1 MLKILTLILSAM
13 LAVPVFAAPPAPETS
28 DRGVFVPG
36 RFSSITACEDG
47 NIFLLA
53 RDQRVVKIASNG
65 DQTSISLPATEN
77 GPAEFSDLTAASG
90 KLYFCGY
97 PYADIFSFSPEK
109 QSGYTLVKTG
119 APAKNLLNIA
129 VKGEGFCIRDA
140 DFNLYEVL
148 PGKPAVSIDRD
159 AGLESDKSG
168 RTVVIPPPTQQGT
181 NIAPAGRVLKD
192 DGRLFWVAPAP
203 SAPAQTVSLE
213 FLGVDAEDRYIFSV
227 ISASGEL
234 DAVHTLYAVKRGRVE
249 SSMVI
254 PGPDALEMQHYCR
267 LAPDG
272 TVLLVQADPNAR
284 EGVWVKRLSLKKGVF
299 IGKPASQ
306 G

>member
-1 MLKILTLILSAM
+1 MLKILTLILSVI
-13 LAVPVFAAPPAPETS
+13 LAAPVLAAPPAPETS
-28 DRGVFVPG
+28 DRGIFVPG
-36 RFSSITACEDG
+36 RFSSIAACEDG

-53 RDQRVVKIASNG
+53 RDQRVVKVATSG
-65 DQTSISLPATEN
+65 AQTSISLPPAAN
-77 GPAEFSDLTAASG
+77 GPAEFSDLTAAAG
-90 KLYFCGY
+90 KLYLCGY
-97 PYADIFSFSPEK
+97 PYSDIFALAPEK
-109 QSGYTLVKTG
+109 PAGYTLLKTG

-140 DFNLYEVL
+140 DFNLYQVL
-148 PGKPAVSIDRD
+148 PGKSAVSIDKN

-181 NIAPAGRVLKD
+181 DVVPAGRVFKD

-203 SAPAQTVSLE
+203 KAPAQTVSLE
-213 FLGVDAEDRYIFSV
+213 FLGVDTSDRHIFSV

-254 PGPDALEMQHYCR
+254 PGPDGLEMQHYCR

-272 TVLLVQADPNAR
+272 TVILVQADPNAR
-284 EGVWVKRLSLKKGVF
+284 EGVWVKHLNLKKGVF
-299 IGKPASQ
+299 IGKPAAK